1 MFTDNTTLAV
11 VITNAKFDKAALC
24 KIAGM
29 CHDGYARS
37 IRPVHTS
44 FDGDS
49 IFAVSAGDVEAD
61 QEVVGTIAADV
72 ISEAIIRAVTS
83 AKSAYGHPS
92 ASDLNV

>member
-1 MFTDNTTLAV
+1 M

-49 IFAVSAGDVEAD
+49 IYAVSAGELEAD

-72 ISEAIIRAVTS
+72 VSEAILRAVYS
-83 AKSAYGHPS
+83 AESAYGFP
-92 ASDLNV
+92 AARDLAR